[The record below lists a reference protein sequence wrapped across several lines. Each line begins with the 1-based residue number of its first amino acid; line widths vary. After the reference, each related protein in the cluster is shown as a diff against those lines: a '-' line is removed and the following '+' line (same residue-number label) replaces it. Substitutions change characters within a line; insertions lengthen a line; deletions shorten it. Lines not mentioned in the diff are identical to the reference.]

1 MSDNELMENDVDD
14 AVELTEESETL
25 SSDEAYRKGLKD
37 GAAKQRR
44 ADLKE
49 QSLIRVKLNRTRLL
63 MVIWMIVAVIFLT
76 ILLVD
81 KLRDRYYGETVD
93 AAEVL
98 SGELSLDGPEGLSEL
113 FRDNYVRYLKKAYV
127 LFGTYPDCTYYKV
140 AKGVARDDYDFE
152 NDFYTPEGERYMNYY
167 PNGVKSGRVAVDVS
181 TYQTD
186 VDWDMVKASGVDV
199 AIVRTGFR
207 GYGEEGKL
215 VEDNQFKANLGGAL
229 EAGLECGV
237 YFFTEAISY
246 EEGAEEARFVLEQ
259 IRDYNI
265 TQPVVVDT
273 EKIGTEGARAND
285 IDNET
290 RTQALL
296 GFCET
301 IEAAGYTPMI
311 YASTAWFCQAMD
323 IAKLGKYEFW
333 LAAYGT
339 PQFPYHVEGWQYNPS
354 GDVPGIEGNADL
366 NVWLR

>member
-1 MSDNELMENDVDD
+1 MSDNEFKENK
-14 AVELTEESETL
+14 TE
-25 SSDEAYRKGLKD
+25 D
-37 GAAKQRR
+37 AAKQRR
-44 ADLKE
+44 ADMKE
-49 QSLIRVKLNRTRLL
+49 INLLRVRLNRTRLL
-63 MVIWMIVAVIFLT
+63 MGIWMAVAVILL
-76 ILLVD
+76 ILLLWD

-93 AAEVL
+93 APEVFTE
-98 SGELSLDGPEGLSEL
+98 ELRLDGPEGLSEL
-113 FRDNYVRYLKKAYV
+113 FKENYVRYLKKAYV
-127 LFGTYPDCTYYKV
+127 LFGTYPDCSYYKV

-152 NDFYTPEGERYMNYY
+152 NDFYTAEGERYRNYY

-181 TYQTD
+181 TYQTN
-186 VDWDMVKASGVDV
+186 VDWDMVKASGVEV

-215 VEDNQFKANLGGAL
+215 VQDNQFEANLSGAL
-229 EAGLECGV
+229 AAGLECGV

-246 EEGAEEARFVLEQ
+246 EEGAEEARFVLNQ
-259 IRDYNI
+259 IKDYNI

-273 EKIGTEGARAND
+273 EKIAQEGVRAND

-301 IEAAGYTPMI
+301 VEAAGYTPMI

-333 LAAYGT
+333 LAAYDT
-339 PQFPYHVEGWQYNPS
+339 PQFPYHVEGWQYDPEGN
-354 GDVPGIEGNADL
+354 VPGIEGNADL